1 MGVSRR
7 TLCGMAAAVMAAP
20 AATAAGPVKPFDLIL
35 APNNLG
41 LRPPEPG
48 KEPGAWRAPQALEEA
63 GLGQAVRPRRR
74 VALDR
79 PPYGFEAQPGTRIR
93 NGNTL
98 RRFSETLADAVAASL
113 NDGGFP
119 LVIGGDCSDLVG
131 CMAGLRRAGGRG
143 LVHIDG
149 HSDFFHPGNYDTKA
163 RLGSVAGMDLAV
175 VTGRGE
181 ELMTR
186 WPEGEGPLVRDA
198 DVVQIG
204 EREASDPAYP
214 WEAELKTTAITRVF
228 AQDVKAQGV
237 TAAVDRAVARLRE
250 RKIERAWI
258 HLDLDVL
265 DMAVMPAVD
274 SPGRPGLDFE
284 ELTALLSGLYRT
296 KLVAGCDVA
305 IYDPEFDPKRRY
317 ARPIVDCLARG
328 FARA

>member
-1 MGVSRR
+1 MSRR
-7 TLCGMAAAVMAAP
+7 SVLGMAAAAALAP
-20 AATAAGPVKPFDLIL
+20 ASALAQRRAFDLIL
-35 APNNLG
+35 TPNNLG

-48 KEPGAWRAPQALEEA
+48 VQPGAWRAPQVLEQA
-63 GLGQAVRPRRR
+63 GLDHAIGPRRR
-74 VALDR
+74 VALER
-79 PPYGFEAQPGTRIR
+79 PPYEFEAQPGTRIR
-93 NGNTL
+93 NGVTL
-98 RRFSETLADAVAASL
+98 RRFSEQLAEAVAASL

-186 WPEGEGPLVRDA
+186 WPGVDGPLVEDT

-204 EREASDPAYP
+204 ERDAVWPEYP
-214 WEAELKTTAITRVF
+214 WKELDKTAVTRIF
-228 AQDVKAQGV
+228 AQDVKAKGV
-237 TAAVDRAVARLRE
+237 LAAVDRATARLQE
-250 RKIERAWI
+250 RGIERAWI

-265 DMAVMPAVD
+265 DMAFMPAVD
-274 SPGRPGLDFE
+274 SPGRPGLDFD
-284 ELTALLSGLYRT
+284 ELAELLAGLYRSN
-296 KLVAGCDVA
+296 LVAGADVA
-305 IYDPEFDPKRRY
+305 IYDPELDPKRYY

>member
-1 MGVSRR
+1 MSVSRR
-7 TLCGMAAAVMAAP
+7 TLCGVAAAAAVAP
-20 AATAAGPVKPFDLIL
+20 AAALAGPDRPFDLIL
-35 APNNLG
+35 APSNLG

-48 KEPGAWRAPQALEEA
+48 KQPGAWRAPGVLEEA
-63 GLGQAVRPRRR
+63 GLGQAIRPRRR
-74 VALDR
+74 VALER
-79 PPYGFEAQPGTRIR
+79 PPYDFEAQPGTRIR

-113 NDGGFP
+113 NNGGFP
-119 LVIGGDCSDLVG
+119 LVVGGDCANLVG

-143 LVHIDG
+143 VVHIDG

-163 RLGSVAGMDLAV
+163 RLGTVAGMDLAV

-186 WPEGEGPLVRDA
+186 WPGIDGPLAADA

-204 EREASDPAYP
+204 EREAVWPEYP
-214 WEAELKTTAITRVF
+214 WKELDTTAITRVF
-228 AQDVKAQGV
+228 VQEVKARGV
-237 TAAVDRAVARLRE
+237 AAAVDRAVGRLRE

-265 DMAVMPAVD
+265 DIAWMPAVD
-274 SPGRPGLDFE
+274 SPGRPGLDFD
-284 ELTALLSGLYRT
+284 ELAELLAGLYRSN
-296 KLVAGCDVA
+296 LIAGVDVA
-305 IYDPEFDPKRRY
+305 IYDPELDPKRYY